1 MTNLVIPAL
10 PNITFFEDF
19 MTSDEAQSY
28 FEKLSKEIEFK
39 SETYIFSGVTIESKR
54 KISYHSEHAYSYS
67 NQSYSGKPWT
77 PTLTLLRQLIADKT
91 GIEFNAVLCNFYED
105 GSVGM
110 GWHADK
116 EKELGLNPVI
126 ASLSFGQ
133 KRKFAFRP
141 RRDVVNE
148 KNPKKVCEYLLG
160 DGSLLMMGEDTQ
172 PYFEHS
178 LITDKSAT
186 KARMNLTFRK
196 IVL

>member
-77 PTLTLLRQLIADKT
+77 PTLALLRQLIADKT
-91 GIEFNAVLCNFYED
+91 GIDFNAVLCNFYED
-105 GSVGM
+105 GSAGM

-116 EKELGLNPVI
+116 EKELGPNPVI

>member
-1 MTNLVIPAL
+1 MTYLAIPSL
-10 PNITFFEDF
+10 PNVTFFEDF
-19 MTSDEAQSY
+19 MTSEDALSY

-39 SETYIFSGVTIESKR
+39 SESYTFNGVTIESKR
-54 KISYHSEHAYSYS
+54 KVSYHSEHSYSYS

-77 PTLTLLRQLIADKT
+77 PTLSLLRQLIADKT
-91 GIEFNAVLCNFYED
+91 GIDFNAVLANFYED
-105 GSVGM
+105 GSAGM

-116 EKELGLNPVI
+116 EKELGPNPII
-126 ASLSFGQ
+126 ASVSFGQ

-160 DGSLLMMGEDTQ
+160 DGSLLMMGEDCQ
-172 PYFEHS
+172 KFFEHS

-196 IVL
+196 IMM